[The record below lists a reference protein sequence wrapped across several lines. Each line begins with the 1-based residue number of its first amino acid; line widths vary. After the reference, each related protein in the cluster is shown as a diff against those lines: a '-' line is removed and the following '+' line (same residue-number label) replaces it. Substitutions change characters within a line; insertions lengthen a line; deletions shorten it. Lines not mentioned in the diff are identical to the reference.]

1 VTEPR
6 KPTELIYVAAPSV
19 LPALIAIGIAAVVV
33 GLYAWWPYSV
43 AGGLIALVSLIAWLR
58 INKAEIAKMPIE
70 QRPDTAPIPL
80 SVAPPP
86 D

>member
-1 VTEPR
+1 MSEPR
-6 KPTELIYVAAPSV
+6 RPTELIYLTAPSV
-19 LPALIAIGIAAVVV
+19 LPALVAIGLAAAVV

-58 INKAEIAKMPIE
+58 ANRGEISRMPIE
-70 QRPDTAPIPL
+70 QRLDTAPIPL

-86 D
+86 E

>member
-6 KPTELIYVAAPSV
+6 KPTEQIFLAAPSA
-19 LPALIAIGIAAVVV
+19 LPALVAIGIAAVVV

-43 AGGLIALVSLIAWLR
+43 AGGLLALIPLIAWLR
-58 INKAEIAKMPIE
+58 INKAEISRMPIE

-80 SVAPPP
+80 SVKPPP
-86 D
+86 E

>member
-1 VTEPR
+1 LSQPP
-6 KPTELIYVAAPSV
+6 KPTELIYLPRASV
-19 LPALIAIGIAAVVV
+19 LPALVAIGIAAVVV

-43 AGGLIALVSLIAWLR
+43 AGGLIAFVCLIAWLR

>member
-43 AGGLIALVSLIAWLR
+43 AGGLIALTSLIAWLR

>member
-1 VTEPR
+1 MSEPR
-6 KPTELIYVAAPSV
+6 KPTELIYLAASSA
-19 LPALIAIGIAAVVV
+19 LPALVAIGIAAVVV
-33 GLYAWWPYSV
+33 GLYAWWPYSAV
-43 AGGLIALVSLIAWLR
+43 GGLLALISLIAWLR

-86 D
+86 E

>member
-6 KPTELIYVAAPSV
+6 KPTELIYMAAPSA
-19 LPALIAIGIAAVVV
+19 LPALVAIGIAAAVV
-33 GLYAWWPYSV
+33 GLYAWWPYSA
-43 AGGLIALVSLIAWLR
+43 AGGLIAFVSLIAWLR
-58 INKAEIAKMPIE
+58 INKSEIDRMPIE

-86 D
+86 E

>member
-1 VTEPR
+1 VSEPR
-6 KPTELIYVAAPSV
+6 KPTELIYLAAPSA
-19 LPALIAIGIAAVVV
+19 LPALVAIGIAAVVV
-33 GLYAWWPYSV
+33 GLYAWWPYSA
-43 AGGLIALVSLIAWLR
+43 AGALIALPSLIAWLR
-58 INKAEIAKMPIE
+58 INKGEIAKMPIE

>member
-1 VTEPR
+1 VSEPP
-6 KPTELIYVAAPSV
+6 KPTELIYLAAPSV
-19 LPALIAIGIAAVVV
+19 LPALVAIGLAAVVV

-43 AGGLIALVSLIAWLR
+43 AGGLLALISFVAWLR
-58 INKAEIAKMPIE
+58 ANRSEISRMPIE

-86 D
+86 E

>member
-1 VTEPR
+1 VNESP
-6 KPTELIYVAAPSV
+6 KPTELIYLAAPSA
-19 LPALIAIGIAAVVV
+19 LPALIAIGTAAVVV

-43 AGGLIALVSLIAWLR
+43 AGGLLALVSLSAWLR

-86 D
+86 E